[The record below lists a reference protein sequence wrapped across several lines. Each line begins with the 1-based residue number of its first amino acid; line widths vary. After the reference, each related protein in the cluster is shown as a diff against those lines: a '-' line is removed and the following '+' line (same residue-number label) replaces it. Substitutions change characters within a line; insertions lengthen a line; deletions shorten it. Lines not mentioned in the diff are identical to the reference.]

1 MALLKIEWTDEVLSD
16 FLYLCTALSHSCT
29 LTIPLPN
36 DSFLLQ
42 TDASKKGISSILSV
56 LRDEMELP
64 VAFFSRLLV
73 ERERSYAAI
82 ELECLAVKESVRH
95 FEVYL
100 HGRQFTVQ
108 TDHQALQSLLKS
120 TKLNAKPTRWALY
133 LQQFAVTI
141 MYRPGITNQNA
152 DGLSHQAWQEDKVER
167 NGRSHDGNN
176 KGQNEINESLETGG
190 NVRESS

>member
-1 MALLKIEWTDEVLSD
+1 MLSD

-64 VAFFSRLLV
+64 VAFFSRQLV
-73 ERERSYAAI
+73 ERERSYAAT

-141 MYRPGITNQNA
+141 MYRPGITNKNA
-152 DGLSHQAWQEDKVER
+152 DGLSRQAWQEDKVER